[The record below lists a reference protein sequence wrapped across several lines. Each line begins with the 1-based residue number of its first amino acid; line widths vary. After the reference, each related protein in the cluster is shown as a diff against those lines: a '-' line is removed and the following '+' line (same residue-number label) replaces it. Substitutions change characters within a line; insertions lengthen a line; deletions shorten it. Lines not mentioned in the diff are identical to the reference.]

1 MKRFQR
7 AVAVF
12 ATAVIAG
19 AGLTALTAT
28 SASAADIGSLTFT
41 PTSGGDFL
49 APVVTTSGPCPAG
62 TQSLNVQLTGGNV
75 PAVGNNGDPVYGIGN
90 NAADVAKNPISAS
103 FELTLVD
110 IANNNNPV
118 FSFRPPAGQPPLVY
132 TATLYC
138 SSDIFGVVLTDTY
151 DGQFTVASD
160 GTYREVVAAVATTI
174 KPLTAS
180 PASPATTADT
190 VSFTADVDAAN
201 GTAPVGSVQFTRG
214 GANIG
219 TALPVNASGVA
230 IFSGTLPAGSGS
242 IVATFTGTSPYG
254 NATSAAL
261 PYTVNGVVVPA
272 KPTSITLAVNPI
284 SGPSFQQ
291 VTLTGTVA
299 VASGTPA
306 GTCSFKNGTAV
317 IGTSPV
323 ASGVCSFQTTG
334 LSGNVSLT
342 VAFVPTDA
350 ALFTG
355 STSAAVTASYAP
367 PTTVPDQQTIIVTV
381 PVGNLT
387 IFTPYTPSAPL
398 NLGPMV
404 LNDAGTAFNATAVF
418 NKVTITDTRPGDPGW
433 TASLTGADF
442 VGPTSTDIIPVGK
455 SSFTRVTPTYIS
467 GNAIQAGDVTATN
480 LPALTTSPQAF
491 ATATAG
497 NGTGTVEVV
506 ADFNLSGVSTSTK
519 PGQYTATVVFTIA

>member
-7 AVAVF
+7 AVAVL

-19 AGLTALTAT
+19 AGITVTTAS
-28 SASAADIGSLTFT
+28 SASAADIGSLSFIGIPPTIDGSFT
-41 PTSGGDFL
+41 
-49 APVVTTSGPCPAG
+49 ATTSGACPAG
-62 TQSLNVQLTGGNV
+62 TQSVSVVVSGGNV
-75 PAVGNNGDPVYGIGN
+75 PASGNGG
-90 NAADVAKNPISAS
+90 
-103 FELTLVD
+103 
-110 IANNNNPV
+110 NPV
-118 FSFRPPAGQPPLVY
+118 NLVGVQTANVTGNPVVTPFEDTLRSQAALNTPAYVYQPAAGSPPLVY
-132 TATLYC
+132 DVVLHCA
-138 SSDIFGVVLTDTY
+138 SDIFGTKTDSF
-151 DGQFTVASD
+151 DGQLSVASD
-160 GTYREVVAAVATTI
+160 GTVVEVVAQSVTTI

-261 PYTVNGVVVPA
+261 PYTVNGVVVPI
-272 KPTSITLAVNPI
+272 PTTTTTLAVNPVT
-284 SGPSFQQ
+284 GPSFQQ
-291 VTLTGTVA
+291 VTLSGTVA
-299 VASGTPA
+299 ATSGTPA
-306 GTCSFKNGTAV
+306 GTCSFKNGTSV

-323 ASGVCSFQTTG
+323 TSGVCSFQTTG

-367 PTTVPDQQTIIVTV
+367 PTTAPDPQTIIVTV

-387 IFTPYTPSAPL
+387 IFTPFTPENPL
-398 NLGPMV
+398 NLGEMV
-404 LNDAGTAFNATAVF
+404 LNASGTAFNATAGFDRV
-418 NKVTITDTRPGDPGW
+418 VITDTRPGNPGW

-442 VGPTSTDIIPVGK
+442 VGPTPTDIIPVGK
-455 SSFTRVTPTYIS
+455 SSFTAVTPTYVD
-467 GNAIQAGDVTATN
+467 GNAIQAGDVTATD
-480 LPALTTSPQAF
+480 LPVLTTSPQAF

-497 NGTGTVEVV
+497 NGTGTVQVL
-506 ADFNLSGVSTSTK
+506 ANFNLFDVSTSTK